1 VSQPE
6 VTGPHGFWS
15 VDDQSRYQWSRVASH
30 ALLQLSTSTLDQQ
43 TLVQGIEQVC
53 SLHDEQLSRIYHL
66 EQALDQALLYLDEL
80 RVRVRDQGILE
91 TQLATTEEFS
101 SIQQQAIAQLK
112 LQLERQQQAT
122 EMYRAGMGDRDHVFL
137 QLIDRINTAAAEHC
151 ATLERFQKR
160 LDADR
165 DETAAHYHRF
175 DQTIKELQTELEN
188 RQRQILTLEAE
199 ALSAHS
205 RVVELEMQ
213 LSASNQRIREL
224 YVRLEERSAQS
235 SPSVVDLPAELAPP
249 RLDSDAG
256 DTVAPSALESPSA
269 NGQDPNGNHL
279 EPRDRPSEVEHS
291 VVDELPEGQS
301 TIQKLATA
309 MIRIQE
315 LEDQM
320 DQQGRQVA
328 KLQHQ
333 SQELE
338 AERDRQQSRMTDL
351 DNQNAE
357 MQEQILKQAKEA
369 SEYEA
374 AVQHWKDRYISG
386 QRQMHQLRELLHQML
401 PNDRRDKNGDE
412 DELRPVLNELLSV
425 IDVALTP
432 EHDDILDDAGV
443 VPHFS
448 TLDVPDF
455 LLKRRLRSKRSPK
468 RPHRAPKPTA
478 SPTESDAP
486 RANEQ
491 DADTRDR
498 PNE

>member
-1 VSQPE
+1 MSQPE

-15 VDDQSRYQWSRVASH
+15 VDDQSRYQWSRVASY
-30 ALLQLSTSTLDQQ
+30 ALLQLSTSMLDQQ
-43 TLVQGIEQVC
+43 TLVHGIEQVC

-80 RVRVRDQGILE
+80 RVQVRDQGILE

-122 EMYRAGMGDRDHVFL
+122 EMYRAGMGDRDQIFA
-137 QLIDRINTAAAEHC
+137 QLIERINTAAEEHS
-151 ATLERFQKR
+151 ATLDQFQQR
-160 LDADR
+160 LDTDR
-165 DETAAHYHRF
+165 NETAAHYRRF
-175 DQTIKELQTELEN
+175 ERTIKELQSELEN
-188 RQRQILTLEAE
+188 RQRQILTLEAD

-213 LSASNQRIREL
+213 LSASNQRIQEL
-224 YVRLEERSAQS
+224 YARLGEQASQS
-235 SPSVVDLPAELAPP
+235 SSVANVPAEW
-249 RLDSDAG
+249 DS
-256 DTVAPSALESPSA
+256 S
-269 NGQDPNGNHL
+269 L
-279 EPRDRPSEVEHS
+279 EPEDGADGLASNGADRNGDYLEQRDRPLNADPLLLDVPGS
-291 VVDELPEGQS
+291 QS
-301 TIQKLATA
+301 AIQKLARA
-309 MIRIQE
+309 MLRIQE

-333 SQELE
+333 CDELQT
-338 AERDRQQSRMTDL
+338 ERDRQHARIADL
-351 DNQNAE
+351 DHQSAE

-386 QRQMHQLRELLHQML
+386 QRQMHQLRELLQQML
-401 PNDRRDKNGDE
+401 PDRRTLDDDGDE
-412 DELRPVLNELLSV
+412 WQVLTELLSV

-432 EHDDILDDAGV
+432 EHEDILDDAGV

-455 LLKRRLRSKRSPK
+455 LLKRRLRSKRSPN
-468 RPHRAPKPTA
+468 RRGRSTQFTTPA
-478 SPTESDAP
+478 PTEV
-486 RANEQ
+486 E
-491 DADTRDR
+491 ADSPNVNPPNADPKGDR
-498 PNE
+498 PEE

>member
-1 VSQPE
+1 MSQPE

-15 VDDQSRYQWSRVASH
+15 VDDQSRYQWSRVASR

-80 RVRVRDQGILE
+80 RMQVRDQGILE
-91 TQLATTEEFS
+91 TQLVTTEEYS

-137 QLIDRINTAAAEHC
+137 QLLDRINTAAAEHYT
-151 ATLERFQKR
+151 TLERFQER

-165 DETAAHYHRF
+165 DETAVHYQRF
-175 DQTIKELQTELEN
+175 DRTIKELQTELEN

-205 RVVELEMQ
+205 QVVEMEMQ
-213 LSASNQRIREL
+213 LNASNQRIREL
-224 YVRLEERSAQS
+224 YARLEERSAQS
-235 SPSVVDLPAELAPP
+235 SPSVADLPAELDAP
-249 RLDSDAG
+249 LLEAEAVDIAE
-256 DTVAPSALESPSA
+256 DTSALESPGA
-269 NGQDPNGNHL
+269 NGQDHNGSQQ
-279 EPRDRPSEVEHS
+279 RDRASDPEHFF
-291 VVDELPEGQS
+291 VDELPEGQS
-301 TIQKLATA
+301 TIQKLARA
-309 MIRIQE
+309 MMRIQE

-320 DQQGRQVA
+320 DQQGRQMA

-333 SQELE
+333 CHELE
-338 AERDRQQSRMTDL
+338 TERDRQQSRITDL
-351 DNQNAE
+351 DNQTTE

-386 QRQMHQLRELLHQML
+386 QRQMHQLRELLQQML
-401 PNDRRDKNGDE
+401 PDDRRSDSE
-412 DELRPVLNELLSV
+412 DELLPVLTELLSV

-432 EHDDILDDAGV
+432 EHEDILDDAGV

-468 RPHRAPKPTA
+468 RTGRSTKFNAPPTQ
-478 SPTESDAP
+478 PDSDHP
-486 RANEQ
+486 SSN
-491 DADTRDR
+491 DSDSDTRDR